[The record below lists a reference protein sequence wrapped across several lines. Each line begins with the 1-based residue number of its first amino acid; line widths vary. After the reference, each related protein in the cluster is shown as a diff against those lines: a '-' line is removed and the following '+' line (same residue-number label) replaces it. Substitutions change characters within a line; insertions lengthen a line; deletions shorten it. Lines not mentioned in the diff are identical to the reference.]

1 MNFTAILLVC
11 GLMTIITLVF
21 NSGEFKSNRNKKR
34 EERIT
39 AANERNKIYEDGI
52 IKYGLDDNVKLEVYD
67 KEYKLVL
74 NGNNELFHLSY
85 WFNKK
90 VSKINLEDILD
101 VKFNI
106 SVKEQNKMKVVSL
119 VPTFNKKTKFEYAV
133 FEILTVDEDYCV
145 QIDNNTYNSVKISQM
160 LKDMERMKLLIERE
174 MKNLNKS
181 NN

>member
-1 MNFTAILLVC
+1 
-11 GLMTIITLVF
+11 
-21 NSGEFKSNRNKKR
+21 
-34 EERIT
+34 
-39 AANERNKIYEDGI
+39 
-52 IKYGLDDNVKLEVYD
+52 
-67 KEYKLVL
+67 
-74 NGNNELFHLSY
+74 
-85 WFNKK
+85 
-90 VSKINLEDILD
+90 
-101 VKFNI
+101 
-106 SVKEQNKMKVVSL
+106 MKVVSL